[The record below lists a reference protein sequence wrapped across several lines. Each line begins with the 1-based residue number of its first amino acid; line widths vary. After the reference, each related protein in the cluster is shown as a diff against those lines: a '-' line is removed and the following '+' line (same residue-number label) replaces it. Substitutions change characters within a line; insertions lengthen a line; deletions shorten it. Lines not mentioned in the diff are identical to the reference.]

1 MGLTSTIPC
10 NSAVG
15 RNITRATAETSPKR
29 AARAWKMR
37 SCHRV
42 ELFTSS
48 HQSNTSPSACACSG
62 IAMESSPPGSDV
74 TAVARRGFEIRT
86 RIRAGHPES
95 DGGNM

>member
-1 MGLTSTIPC
+1 
-10 NSAVG
+10 
-15 RNITRATAETSPKR
+15 
-29 AARAWKMR
+29 MR

-74 TAVARRGFEIRT
+74 TAVARRDPMSRRSLAGDSRSERGFERGTQKAMAEICSFENKR
-86 RIRAGHPES
+86 EK
-95 DGGNM
+95 